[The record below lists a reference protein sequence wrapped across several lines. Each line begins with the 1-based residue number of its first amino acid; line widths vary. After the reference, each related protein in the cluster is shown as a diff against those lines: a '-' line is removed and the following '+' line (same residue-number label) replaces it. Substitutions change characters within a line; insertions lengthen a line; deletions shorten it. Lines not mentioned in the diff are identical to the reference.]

1 MPQQNQE
8 DDYGWLAPLIGFV
21 GLLAGTLFFSSNGQQ
36 NLTNNN
42 NNLPPPPP
50 SSSNGKPGGC
60 GCNANKK

>member
-21 GLLAGTLFFSSNGQQ
+21 GLLAGTLFFSSSNGQQ

-50 SSSNGKPGGC
+50 PMNGKPSSGC
-60 GCNANKK
+60 GCNKK